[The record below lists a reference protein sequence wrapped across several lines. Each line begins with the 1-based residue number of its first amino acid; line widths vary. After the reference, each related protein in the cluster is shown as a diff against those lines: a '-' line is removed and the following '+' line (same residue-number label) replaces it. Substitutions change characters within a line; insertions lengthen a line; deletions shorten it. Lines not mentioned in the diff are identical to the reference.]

1 MKGQIRNLK
10 KIKAGHLGSELLQGS
25 LCWLRSQ
32 PRSDLRVEPGLRTER
47 NLVCPPHT
55 HTPIKKKAV
64 MPPESNNGAGRDL
77 RRCFP
82 MLLEV

>member
-10 KIKAGHLGSELLQGS
+10 KMKAGHLGSELLQGS

-47 NLVCPPHT
+47 NLVCPPT